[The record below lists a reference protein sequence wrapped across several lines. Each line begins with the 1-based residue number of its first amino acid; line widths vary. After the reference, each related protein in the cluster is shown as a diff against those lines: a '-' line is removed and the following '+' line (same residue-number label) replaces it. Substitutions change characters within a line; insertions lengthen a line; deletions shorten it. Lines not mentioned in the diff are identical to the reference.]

1 MKTIPFD
8 MNEHFDIVNLL
19 KDKKAL
25 TKYIIDMIMSS
36 EKFSQN
42 LPQLRER
49 GWTENGMLDKVIEIT
64 AIQSQQIKHLA
75 LVALIT
81 VQSSDFNGNVG
92 KMMVKMGRG
101 EDALKAMF
109 DAKLK
114 GG

>member
-1 MKTIPFD
+1 
-8 MNEHFDIVNLL
+8 MNEQFDIVNLL

-25 TKYIIDMIMSS
+25 LKYILDMITLS

-49 GWTENGMLDKVIEIT
+49 GWSEQGMLDKVLEVT

-75 LVALIT
+75 LIALLT
-81 VQSSDFNGNVG
+81 VQSSKFDTSVAE
-92 KMMVKMGRG
+92 MMMKMGRG

-114 GG
+114 G